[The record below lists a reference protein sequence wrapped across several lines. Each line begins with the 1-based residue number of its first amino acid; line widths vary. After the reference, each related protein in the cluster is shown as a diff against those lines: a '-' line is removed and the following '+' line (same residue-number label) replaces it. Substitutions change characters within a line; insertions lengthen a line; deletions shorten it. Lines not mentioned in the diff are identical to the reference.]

1 MNIIRIE
8 EYSFIGFDFD
18 GVILNTIKM
27 KADGLASLYCDRNR
41 REIEYVYEYQLSH
54 GGQNRFDKFRHFEKK
69 FTGCEPAD
77 SRLKTLSEQFT
88 KFIMSNVAQCPFVSG
103 VSTFIENLH
112 ISGCKVCIASAMPKS
127 DLDMIL
133 DTLGINHW
141 FAIALGSPAPK
152 VDNLISIKKR
162 FASGC
167 KKGLYFGDNMSDF
180 TAASSAEVDF
190 IGVATDERF
199 SSKQITHVK
208 NFEDFKIV

>member
-88 KFIMSNVAQCPFVSG
+88 S
-103 VSTFIENLH
+103 L
-112 ISGCKVCIASAMPKS
+112 
-127 DLDMIL
+127 
-133 DTLGINHW
+133 
-141 FAIALGSPAPK
+141 
-152 VDNLISIKKR
+152 
-162 FASGC
+162 
-167 KKGLYFGDNMSDF
+167 
-180 TAASSAEVDF
+180 
-190 IGVATDERF
+190 
-199 SSKQITHVK
+199 
-208 NFEDFKIV
+208 